1 MYAQG
6 KSKELVGIATVCR
19 KFRNYDTLYYDFS
32 DLYSRKFMEKEPSVP
47 KGFYKNVT
55 FPGLLP
61 ND

>member
-19 KFRNYDTLYYDFS
+19 KLRNYDTLYYEFS

-47 KGFYKNVT
+47 KPPT
-55 FPGLLP
+55 T
-61 ND
+61 